1 MASNATAV
9 ALRESQIQD
18 LEVEIRGLGS
28 SKDAL
33 DRERAA
39 LYSERQELVRIREH
53 LQLVLGDLRDGQA
66 DFDAN
71 RGRLYA
77 DLERFTKLIADK
89 EQEVADISPQLD
101 ERIEEEREL
110 KQQYG
115 NDG

>member
-18 LEVEIRGLGS
+18 LEGEILRLGS

-33 DRERAA
+33 DRERAG

-71 RGRLYA
+71 RGRLAA
-77 DLERFTKLIADK
+77 DLDRFTKLISEK
-89 EQEVADISPQLD
+89 NKEVAEIAPLLEKRIQQ
-101 ERIEEEREL
+101 ERDL
-110 KQQYG
+110 KQQYAFY
-115 NDG
+115 